1 MKAVLF
7 LLYAGYRRAGGLKE
21 VTSTA
26 CIYVLTAI
34 ALAALIAP
42 IAHIVINGVSSLSID
57 FIVQEPAESG
67 RAGGIGSILIS
78 TFLIV
83 AISLVAALPLAL
95 GTAVLLSEFMP
106 RSKVVMPVVRNA
118 LDVLAGVP
126 SVVFGLF
133 GLAFFCRQLG
143 MGYSI
148 LAGGL
153 TLACMILPVLIRT
166 FCNAIESAPPSY
178 KLASASLGVSRTA
191 TLWHITLPVALAG
204 LTSGCVL
211 GLTRAFAETA
221 VLLFTSGY
229 SDRMPTSVMDSGR
242 SISVHIY
249 ELATNIPGGQ
259 NAAYGSAL
267 VLLTLLAAISMAIHF
282 ASVKLQ
288 SKFLGVT
295 LPTWR

>member
-148 LAGGL
+148 LV
-153 TLACMILPVLIRT
+153 C
-166 FCNAIESAPPSY
+166 
-178 KLASASLGVSRTA
+178 
-191 TLWHITLPVALAG
+191 
-204 LTSGCVL
+204 
-211 GLTRAFAETA
+211 
-221 VLLFTSGY
+221 
-229 SDRMPTSVMDSGR
+229 
-242 SISVHIY
+242 
-249 ELATNIPGGQ
+249 GQ
-259 NAAYGSAL
+259 
-267 VLLTLLAAISMAIHF
+267 
-282 ASVKLQ
+282 
-288 SKFLGVT
+288 
-295 LPTWR
+295 

>member
-7 LLYAGYRRAGGLKE
+7 LLYASYRRAGGLKE

-26 CIYVLTAI
+26 CIYALTAI

-42 IAHIVINGVSSLSID
+42 IAHIVVNGVSSLSIG

-83 AISLVAALPLAL
+83 AISLAAALPLAL

-288 SKFLGVT
+288 SKLLGVT

>member
-1 MKAVLF
+1 MKTATF
-7 LLYAGYRRAGGLKE
+7 LLYAGYRRAGGFKE
-21 VTSTA
+21 VASTA
-26 CIYVLTAI
+26 VVYGLTAI
-34 ALAALIAP
+34 AVAALLAP
-42 IAHIVINGVSSLSID
+42 IAHIVLQGFNSLSVD
-57 FIVQEPAESG
+57 FILRDPSESG
-67 RAGGIGSILIS
+67 RSGGIASILVS

-83 AISLVAALPLAL
+83 AISLGSALPLAI

-106 RSKVVMPVVRNA
+106 QSRFVMPLVRNT

-166 FCNAIESAPPSY
+166 FGSAIEAAPQSY
-178 KLASASLGVSRTA
+178 KLASASLGISKTA
-191 TLWHITLPVALAG
+191 TLWHITMPVALAG

-211 GLTRAFAETA
+211 GITRAFAETA

-229 SDRMPTSVMDSGR
+229 SDRMPESLMDSGR

-259 NAAYGSAL
+259 DAAYGSAL
-267 VLLTLLAAISMAIHF
+267 VLLALLAVLSVSIHF

-288 SKFLGVT
+288 KKFLGVT